1 VDAAQAGYESLPN
14 LADMAALAR
23 LHTGLDALVVAI

>member
-1 VDAAQAGYESLPN
+1 LDAAQAEYQSLPN

-23 LHTGLDALVVAI
+23 PHTGLDALVAAI